1 MFLKD
6 ISKLKQNNQYGF
18 SLVEVLVALSLIL
31 ITFSSLIKVQVNAV
45 IASSA
50 AKEIIKQN
58 LDNANQLEL
67 IWATTNEKQSWV

>member
-1 MFLKD
+1 MKD